1 MKLVYILGTG
11 GTISAAGDGGNT
23 TNYLD
28 GKFGVDDLVAGIDGI
43 DKLADIKY
51 EQVLNVLS
59 DDITEDDWRYLAGR
73 IDELAGNDEIAG
85 FVITHGTN
93 TMEETAFFLSLTL
106 HTDKPVVLTGAMR
119 PATANSAD
127 GSQNLYEAV
136 ALAAAEEARGFGVMI
151 VFADGIYSGA
161 LASKISSFRPDAF
174 GHRDFGCIGYM
185 QDNRAIL
192 VQKPCRTHK
201 PFDFDELPKVGIVY
215 SHIGADPGILDW
227 FAQTHDGLVIAG
239 TGAGCFND
247 EWKQKLA
254 QVTQKIPV
262 VRSTRTGSGIVSF
275 NHFDEE
281 AGTIPADIHAPSK
294 ARILLALALT
304 KTKDKNE
311 ISEMFRKV

>member
-11 GTISAAGDGGNT
+11 GTISAAGDGANT

-28 GKFGVDDLVAGIDGI
+28 GKFGVDDLIAGIDGI
-43 DKLADIKY
+43 EKLADIKY

-73 IDELAGNDEIAG
+73 IDELAGSDEIAG

-127 GSQNLYEAV
+127 GSQNLYEAI

-192 VQKPCRTHK
+192 VKKPYRTHQ
-201 PFDFDELPKVGIVY
+201 PFAFDELPKVGIVY
-215 SHIGADPGILDW
+215 
-227 FAQTHDGLVIAG
+227 
-239 TGAGCFND
+239 
-247 EWKQKLA
+247 
-254 QVTQKIPV
+254 
-262 VRSTRTGSGIVSF
+262 
-275 NHFDEE
+275 
-281 AGTIPADIHAPSK
+281 
-294 ARILLALALT
+294 
-304 KTKDKNE
+304 
-311 ISEMFRKV
+311 